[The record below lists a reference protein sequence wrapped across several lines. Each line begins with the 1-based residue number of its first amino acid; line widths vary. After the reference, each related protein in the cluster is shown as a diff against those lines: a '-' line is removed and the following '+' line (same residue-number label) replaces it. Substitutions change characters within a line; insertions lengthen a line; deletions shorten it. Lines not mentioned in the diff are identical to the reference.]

1 MTESPGS
8 FTFSNLS
15 QSVKEENGP
24 LPNASAALNTRQSAN
39 NYIVS
44 AQKPTVVNAAV
55 VGNFRNETE
64 LDLVL
69 AKVNRIECLLVTAE
83 GLKPHRE
90 VPVFGRI
97 ATVVAFRL
105 PGENLD
111 SLLIVTVKYHLAVIQ
126 FTPTGEV
133 RTRASGHVLD
143 RVGRPAETGI
153 IACVHASG
161 LIALRLYEGHMKLVQ
176 WDDNKDLKCFNVRF
190 EDHNV
195 TDVAFLE
202 NTDKPTIAYFY
213 MDLHGKHLKICEID
227 LDEKELMAPLWSQGN
242 IEAEATLLIPIPAPY
257 GGLVIVGKESI
268 SYQKS
273 ANHYHSISPPN
284 IHMSEFNCYARIDK
298 TGERFL
304 LGDVSG
310 RLFMLLLVKDRDP
323 TREGGLE
330 IKDLKIELLGDISA
344 PECLVY
350 LDNSVAFVGSRYGD
364 SQLIRLSTEPVE
376 PNNFVNVIDTY
387 NNLAPI
393 RDLVIIDNDGQSQ
406 VVTCSGAFKDGS
418 LRIIRSG
425 IGIDILASVEMPSLK
440 GIFPLK
446 LDSEFD
452 RFMKMP
458 VDFSLSASTLY
469 AGNFGPNRIVQVTAE
484 EIRLISG
491 DGSFKNVWRSPARV
505 SLCSVNPNSG
515 QILLGSGEN
524 ILYVVVREDQIT
536 LEGRIT
542 CRNEVACL
550 DISPIEEGS
559 SSSVFAAGF
568 WNDQTV
574 AIYSVVPEIRM
585 VCEERLSGDVLPRS
599 VMIVNMES
607 IIYLMVAL
615 GDGTVYYF
623 RIESENGTLT
633 EQKKVTLGTQPT
645 TLRKFTTKG
654 IANVFACSD
663 RPTVIYSANQK
674 LAFSNVNMKMVTQV
688 AQLNSD
694 YYKECVVM
702 SDGENLV
709 IGTIDDIQKLHIRT
723 IPLGECV
730 SRIAYQPET
739 NTIGILT
746 TRREIVNDAG
756 DRILCRD
763 SISTSCPSKTTQSQM
778 DKGIASSAPRTSHN
792 DMNGGEMGSGGE
804 QEVHSLCVLD
814 ANTFECLYVYE
825 FDKAEFAQSLCTAIL
840 GADAHPYYAVGTAY
854 VYPDDTDSKL
864 GRILVFQVQGQ
875 KDQGAS
881 STDGG
886 KLRLLAEKE
895 VKGGVYSVT
904 TLAEK
909 LICTINSSVRIF
921 EWTPDKELRLEC
933 SNFNHIQAV
942 YMKTKGDLVLI
953 GDLMKSICLLSY
965 KQMDSSL
972 EEVARDM
979 ASEWTCACEIIDS
992 DTFLGAE
999 NNFNLFCV
1007 QKDQNAETDEDRQ
1020 RLKKAGLYY
1029 LGEMVNV
1036 FRRGMLLT
1044 NQPDT
1049 SAQPI
1054 YTNPILYG
1062 TADGCLGVIV
1072 QIPDNVYGFLS
1083 ELQKRVSAHTNNCLR
1098 IEHSAFRAYTTERI
1112 TEPMQGFIDGDLV
1125 ETIADMPREKVQQ
1138 IIDGMKR
1145 PKDPSMPHQQ
1155 QQDAT
1160 VADVMKLIED
1170 LSRIH

>member
-1 MTESPGS
+1 MNEKCLWAQFPTGVPKAKDGYRMKEDSEHSGSHRHSFESTASHLAGRLTVILLLSVQFFVALVDLHVSNFWVAVCSCLFGLGVS
-8 FTFSNLS
+8 FWSWVRSRSLKDWKANFLVDKTMAESTSSLNFSYSS
-15 QSVKEENGP
+15 QPVTQENGS
-24 LPNASAALNTRQSAN
+24 LPNPSGALNTRQSAN

-90 VPVFGRI
+90 VPIYGRI

-105 PGENLD
+105 PGESLD
-111 SLLIVTVKYHLAVIQ
+111 SLLILTVKYDLAVIQ

-133 RTRASGHVLD
+133 RTRASGHVSD

-161 LIALRLYEGHMKLVQ
+161 LIALRLYEGHLKLVQ
-176 WDDNKDLKCFNVRF
+176 WDDNKELKCFNVRF

-202 NTDKPTIAYFY
+202 NTDKPTVAYFY
-213 MDLHGKHLKICEID
+213 VDLHGKHLKICEID
-227 LDEKELMAPLWSQGN
+227 LDEKELMAPLWRQGN

-393 RDLVIIDNDGQSQ
+393 RDMVIIDNDGQSQ

-418 LRIIRSG
+418 LRVIRSG

-446 LDSEFD
+446 LDSEYD
-452 RFMKMP
+452 RFMVLSLPSETHVVQFEGEEMADVDIP
-458 VDFSLSASTLY
+458 DFSLTSSTLY

-536 LEGRIT
+536 LEGQTT

-550 DISPIEEGS
+550 DISPIVAFVGSRYGDSQLIRLSTEPVEPNNFVNVIDTYNNLAPIRDMDGSLRVIRSGIGIDILASVEMPSLKGIFPLKLDSEFDRFMVLSLPSETHVVQFEGEEMADVDIPEEGS
-559 SSSVFAAGF
+559 TSAVFAAGF

-574 AIYSVVPEIRM
+574 AIYSVVPEIR
-585 VCEERLSGDVLPRS
+585 VICEERLSGDVLPRS

-623 RIESENGTLT
+623 RIDSESGNLT

-674 LAFSNVNMKMVTQV
+674 LAFSNVNMKMATQV

-739 NTIGILT
+739 NTIAILT
-746 TRREIVNDAG
+746 TRREIVTDAG
-756 DRILCRD
+756 ERILCRD
-763 SISTSCPSKTTQSQM
+763 SVSTSCPSKTAQNQM
-778 DKGIASSAPRTSHN
+778 DKGIASAAPRTSHN
-792 DMNGGEMGSGGE
+792 DLDGGEMGNGGE

-825 FDKAEFAQSLCTAIL
+825 FDKAEFALSLCTAIL

-854 VYPDDTDSKL
+854 VYPDDTESKL

-895 VKGGVYSVT
+895 VK
-904 TLAEK
+904 
-909 LICTINSSVRIF
+909 
-921 EWTPDKELRLEC
+921 
-933 SNFNHIQAV
+933 
-942 YMKTKGDLVLI
+942 
-953 GDLMKSICLLSY
+953 
-965 KQMDSSL
+965 DS
-972 EEVARDM
+972 
-979 ASEWTCACEIIDS
+979 
-992 DTFLGAE
+992 
-999 NNFNLFCV
+999 
-1007 QKDQNAETDEDRQ
+1007 
-1020 RLKKAGLYY
+1020 
-1029 LGEMVNV
+1029 
-1036 FRRGMLLT
+1036 
-1044 NQPDT
+1044 
-1049 SAQPI
+1049 
-1054 YTNPILYG
+1054 
-1062 TADGCLGVIV
+1062 
-1072 QIPDNVYGFLS
+1072 
-1083 ELQKRVSAHTNNCLR
+1083 
-1098 IEHSAFRAYTTERI
+1098 
-1112 TEPMQGFIDGDLV
+1112 
-1125 ETIADMPREKVQQ
+1125 
-1138 IIDGMKR
+1138 
-1145 PKDPSMPHQQ
+1145 
-1155 QQDAT
+1155 
-1160 VADVMKLIED
+1160 
-1170 LSRIH
+1170 